1 MNSYICQYGWV
12 NDILPQKEDPRN
24 PRHLIHLGKP
34 QTLSARRCKTSSE
47 QQVEY
52 LLSNLMKY
60 GVLIASVVVLVGG
73 ILYLI
78 HHGAEPAGYRY
89 FSGRTIQIPLTSRCS
104 KSSFIR

>member
-1 MNSYICQYGWV
+1 
-12 NDILPQKEDPRN
+12 
-24 PRHLIHLGKP
+24 
-34 QTLSARRCKTSSE
+34 
-47 QQVEY
+47 
-52 LLSNLMKY
+52 MKY